1 MQPGG
6 EQWTA
11 CVTCDGEGTH
21 VSSGV
26 TNLVLLK
33 TTDSAFTD
41 FARDQFTTLSDTT
54 DRILA
59 TAVTASW
66 RYRTGMRDFAVRD
79 AGCARDALRRGGVQ
93 RFSIVFADNEYLVH

>member
-1 MQPGG
+1 M
-6 EQWTA
+6 
-11 CVTCDGEGTH
+11 
-21 VSSGV
+21 SSGV

-59 TAVTASW
+59 TAVTGLMG
-66 RYRTGMRDFAVRD
+66 YRTGMISQSAIAFGRHRRNLCGTTAVPSSTHSTQWLKPRSTSV
-79 AGCARDALRRGGVQ
+79 RT
-93 RFSIVFADNEYLVH
+93 SPK